1 MVWSLNVL
9 YWCFLQCSVV
19 MARVVLFFCLQDVH
33 CVVKHSTMF
42 TVASTA
48 KKTIWWSAVPLII
61 HWFNRQC
68 WEYQWIHDTFLVQYQ
83 YHWYILGCIS
93 IINHW
98 YMTVIHLLKAN
109 HSLFWNW
116 RLLLT
121 LLFYVWCKLYVRLV
135 VLLCMYFCVF
145 WQYLSLASNL
155 GLAEVFKS
163 VSKVSRITMLLKCIS
178 IMIQFRSIIPNTDYW
193 DYLVISKE
201 LVVLSTCHQLPR
213 TNSLPSF
220 VHCTS
225 ICCAYPV
232 CPQSTSS
239 HLVLTEILL
248 YFKAKVSY
256 LVFQSTSV

>member
-145 WQYLSLASNL
+145 LTIFVFSFKFGACWGFQKCQQSIENHDALKMYQYHDT
-155 GLAEVFKS
+155 V
-163 VSKVSRITMLLKCIS
+163 
-178 IMIQFRSIIPNTDYW
+178 
-193 DYLVISKE
+193 
-201 LVVLSTCHQLPR
+201 
-213 TNSLPSF
+213 
-220 VHCTS
+220 
-225 ICCAYPV
+225 
-232 CPQSTSS
+232 
-239 HLVLTEILL
+239 
-248 YFKAKVSY
+248 
-256 LVFQSTSV
+256 